1 MHLIRNSCN
10 GICGGKRRDCGLTVI
25 VGLRVLVAEM
35 ADVQGASGKY
45 FVQTLC
51 ANGYAQSKK
60 LPARRPGTGWNGWH
74 GERGN

>member
-1 MHLIRNSCN
+1 
-10 GICGGKRRDCGLTVI
+10 
-25 VGLRVLVAEM
+25 M
-35 ADVQGASGKY
+35 ADVQGASEKY